1 MAADDDREPTW
12 TFLTNHAHVMNC
24 IAEDPDSRLRDIAL
38 RVGITE
44 RGAQSIVSDLEAGGY
59 LTRTKIGRRNRYEV
73 HPDLPLRHPI
83 ERDHQVGELLGLL
96 GIAPAAKAPAT
107 KAPATKAPATKA
119 RRAKGSAAEGSAS
132 KGAKKQQ

>member
-1 MAADDDREPTW
+1 MAAADEVREPSW

-24 IAEDPDSRLRDIAL
+24 IAADPDSRLRDIAEL
-38 RVGITE
+38 VGITE

-59 LTRTKIGRRNRYEV
+59 LTRTKVGRRNRYEV

-96 GIAPAAKAPAT
+96 GLAPEGKAAKAAGARAT
-107 KAPATKAPATKA
+107 
-119 RRAKGSAAEGSAS
+119 S
-132 KGAKKQQ
+132 KKTRS